1 MSPKTHQTSK
11 TNPFK
16 PSALTALT
24 LALAC
29 AAGAWSTTAAAA
41 RFELPDC
48 TDPAVCK
55 HYDGAVSRFYVPN
68 AWMHANRSAG
78 YDGSYGWSGMAA
90 SYADRTVVVDSTA
103 NLGALTGAL
112 IGRLSTRKPKTSE
125 ISGNAV
131 YVNTGFKTEALHL
144 STKVEGDVSYAY
156 DHAAVIAGAFVDGSE
171 KLLGNR
177 AFVESSLVKV
187 GNIFGANKAS
197 FTADTYAAPNVV
209 SGNKVRINDA
219 VVEKGAGIPVNPR
232 IVGGM
237 IGSWD
242 VSRKSNGYFVD
253 GPMLENAHP
262 AVVEKNTVSITA
274 SDVTASLLA
283 GSWWNEVSGTS
294 DKLPEMIGD
303 GNGVTVSENSTLRAT
318 AGAYLAGAYG
328 FSHNVDDRHG
338 RPSGLFRSFVHVS
351 DSTLDA
357 SGGAGKGY
365 FIIYGGTYGSNIAE
379 SSVRLTN
386 VDFTAATENQTVA
399 YVRGAFS
406 VIRAVTFDLKDYAPS
421 REASLLLNLRTTGN
435 TVELDGVTAEKGRL
449 YTITGAETNAWTH

>member
-78 YDGSYGWSGMAA
+78 YDGSYGWSWMAA

-112 IGRLSTRKPKTSE
+112 IGRLSTGKPKTSE

-131 YVNTGFKTEALHL
+131 YVNTGSKTEALHL

-177 AFVESSLVKV
+177 AFVESSLV
-187 GNIFGANKAS
+187 
-197 FTADTYAAPNVV
+197 
-209 SGNKVRINDA
+209 
-219 VVEKGAGIPVNPR
+219 
-232 IVGGM
+232 
-237 IGSWD
+237 
-242 VSRKSNGYFVD
+242 
-253 GPMLENAHP
+253 
-262 AVVEKNTVSITA
+262 
-274 SDVTASLLA
+274 
-283 GSWWNEVSGTS
+283 
-294 DKLPEMIGD
+294 
-303 GNGVTVSENSTLRAT
+303 
-318 AGAYLAGAYG
+318 
-328 FSHNVDDRHG
+328 
-338 RPSGLFRSFVHVS
+338 
-351 DSTLDA
+351 
-357 SGGAGKGY
+357 
-365 FIIYGGTYGSNIAE
+365 
-379 SSVRLTN
+379 
-386 VDFTAATENQTVA
+386 
-399 YVRGAFS
+399 
-406 VIRAVTFDLKDYAPS
+406 
-421 REASLLLNLRTTGN
+421 
-435 TVELDGVTAEKGRL
+435 
-449 YTITGAETNAWTH
+449 